1 MAEVRPLLETVVD
14 MTAASVERADLD
26 PRVLMMVRLGALAAV
41 DASAASYVLNLA
53 AASDAKLTLGE
64 ARSVLVAVA
73 PIVGTPKV
81 MAAAVTIGDASGS
94 RSRSTRASR
103 APASE
108 GTLGPPTT
116 LRNQQ
121 RGPPSWQRKPSSLT

>member
-81 MAAAVTIGDASGS
+81 MAAAVTIGDALGIALALDEAL
-94 RSRSTRASR
+94 AS
-103 APASE
+103 A
-108 GTLGPPTT
+108 GV
-116 LRNQQ
+116 
-121 RGPPSWQRKPSSLT
+121 

>member
-1 MAEVRPLLETVVD
+1 MAEVRPLVETVVD

-53 AASDAKLTLGE
+53 ASDATLTLGE

-81 MAAAVTIGDASGS
+81 MAAAATIGDALGIALSLDDAL
-94 RSRSTRASR
+94 AS
-103 APASE
+103 A
-108 GTLGPPTT
+108 GF
-116 LRNQQ
+116 
-121 RGPPSWQRKPSSLT
+121 

>member
-53 AASDAKLTLGE
+53 TASDAGLTLGE
-64 ARSVLVAVA
+64 ARSVLIAIA

-81 MAAAVTIGDASGS
+81 MAAAGTMGDALGI
-94 RSRSTRASR
+94 ALPLDE
-103 APASE
+103 ALA
-108 GTLGPPTT
+108 GTGV
-116 LRNQQ
+116 
-121 RGPPSWQRKPSSLT
+121 

>member
-26 PRVLMMVRLGALAAV
+26 PRTLMMVRLGALAAV

-53 AASDAKLTLGE
+53 AASDTKLTLGE

-81 MAAAVTIGDASGS
+81 MAAAVTIGDALGIALSLDEAL
-94 RSRSTRASR
+94 AS
-103 APASE
+103 ADV
-108 GTLGPPTT
+108 
-116 LRNQQ
+116 
-121 RGPPSWQRKPSSLT
+121 

>member
-41 DASAASYVLNLA
+41 
-53 AASDAKLTLGE
+53 LTLGE
-64 ARSVLVAVA
+64 ARSVLIAVA

-81 MAAAVTIGDASGS
+81 LAAAGTIGDALGI
-94 RSRSTRASR
+94 AL
-103 APASE
+103 ALDEALA
-108 GTLGPPTT
+108 GTGV
-116 LRNQQ
+116 
-121 RGPPSWQRKPSSLT
+121 